1 MERPLRT
8 LLTVLAGVVL
18 TSCGGGDKDETAQPL
33 EALAG
38 AEYVIG
44 YGETVQVGGGLSL
57 EFTTLAEESRCPVN
71 VDCIWEGNGRILMT
85 WRSPRGEGV
94 FELNTH
100 PRGQTSAIV
109 DSHSVT
115 LRKLEPYPGTA
126 APTGAISDPAS
137 DYEATVFV
145 DPMLRHDSSRGT

>member
-1 MERPLRT
+1 MRT
-8 LLTVLAGVVL
+8 LLAVLAGVSLISCSGSGKDDAATQSLEVL
-18 TSCGGGDKDETAQPL
+18 A
-33 EALAG
+33 A

-44 YGETVQVGGGLSL
+44 YGETVAVGGGLSL

-71 VDCIWEGNGRILMT
+71 VNCIWEGNAQILMT

-100 PRGQTSAIV
+100 DKRQTSATV
-109 DSHSVT
+109 DSRSVT

-126 APTGAISDPAS
+126 PPTGAGSDPAS
-137 DYEATVFV
+137 GYEATVFV
-145 DPMLRHDSSRGT
+145 DPMLRHDSSQGP